1 MAPRGFAIERRRGD
15 GYSNRT
21 ARECLKKQWKDSPYR
36 PEETAR
42 IYREQTFEDWE
53 EKYQK
58 FVETKEKHVLSLT
71 REELFTPYRHED
83 GSAFFCGLVKDEEET
98 EVHIFGGFWLL
109 RLERRK
115 GRWWNWTLSVKLG
128 DQRRMSN
135 FVTGPQFVRRR
146 VVTALSEDTYTEFKA
161 MLLEEPELGGL
172 KEVLNKG
179 VTKLEELG
187 GKDAVA
193 YSFVTSPSSER
204 LFKRLGI
211 RVEAEHAFL
220 FPHYVWE

>member
-15 GYSNRT
+15 GYSNKT
-21 ARECLKKQWKDSPYR
+21 ARECLRKQWKDCPYR
-36 PEETAR
+36 PEDTAR
-42 IYREQTFEDWE
+42 IGRQQSFDQWEKTYENVVKAE
-53 EKYQK
+53 EKYG
-58 FVETKEKHVLSLT
+58 LLLT
-71 REELFTPYRHED
+71 REALFTPYKNED
-83 GSAFFCGLVKDEEET
+83 GDDFFCGLHKDEEGT
-98 EVHIFGGFWLL
+98 EVHLYGGYWYLYL
-109 RLERRK
+109 DHRK
-115 GRWWNWTLSVKLG
+115 GRWWDWTLMVKVG
-128 DQRRMSN
+128 DSDRKCN
-135 FVTGPQFVRRR
+135 FITGPQFVRRK
-146 VVTALSEDTYTEFKA
+146 VVESLSEDVYTEFKA

>member
-21 ARECLKKQWKDSPYR
+21 ARECLRKEWKDCPYR
-36 PEETAR
+36 PEETAK
-42 IYREQTFEDWE
+42 ILREQSFIDWGKGFDRLRKAE
-53 EKYQK
+53 EKYG
-58 FVETKEKHVLSLT
+58 LT
-71 REELFTPYRHED
+71 LNREDLFAPYKNGD
-83 GSAFFCGLVKDEEET
+83 GADFFCGLLKDEEGT
-98 EVHIFGGFWLL
+98 ELHLYGGYWTLT
-109 RLERRK
+109 LEHRK
-115 GRWWNWTLSVKLG
+115 GRWWDWTLGVKVG
-128 DQRRMSN
+128 DGRKRCNFITAPQYVRQRIVES
-135 FVTGPQFVRRR
+135 
-146 VVTALSEDTYTEFKA
+146 LSEDVYTEFKA

-179 VTKLEELG
+179 VSKLEELG